1 MEKRRI
7 AYSHN
12 TKKGIL
18 DNDYTL
24 FDNGEV
30 LHEYDKSQY
39 PGQFNLSE
47 TVSIDNISESVKS
60 DFLKSAKSDDLELV
74 KKLLGE

>member
-1 MEKRRI
+1 MKKRII
-7 AYSHN
+7 AYSRN

-39 PGQFNLSE
+39 PGQYNLSE
-47 TVSIDNISESVKS
+47 TVPIDNISESVKS
-60 DFLKSAKSDDLELV
+60 DFLKSAKSDDLDLV
-74 KKLLGE
+74 KELLGE

>member
-1 MEKRRI
+1 MGKRRI

-39 PGQFNLSE
+39 PGQYNLSE
-47 TVSIDNISESVKS
+47 TLSIDRISESIKS
-60 DFLKSAKSDDLELV
+60 DFLKSAESEDLELV
-74 KKLLGE
+74 KKLLSL